1 VHAEG
6 GALTFEAE
14 IGEIP
19 GLPRIWTCT
28 QSLQKSWVGIG
39 EREREGWVLNLG
51 KENACEKVMKK
62 NKIKIKDVE

>member
-1 VHAEG
+1 LHSILAEELG
-6 GALTFEAE
+6 WHW
-14 IGEIP
+14 
-19 GLPRIWTCT
+19 R
-28 QSLQKSWVGIG
+28 

>member
-1 VHAEG
+1 
-6 GALTFEAE
+6 
-14 IGEIP
+14 
-19 GLPRIWTCT
+19 
-28 QSLQKSWVGIG
+28 LQKSWVGIG